1 VDAEVLLA
9 GAAQMARWSGP
20 NAQPARSPGLSLAAF
35 LTSACENGSSMM
47 ALLADPQHESLAGWV
62 ADMVRT
68 CLGFEIHVSVGS
80 ARTARS
86 TSPDA
91 RLYLR
96 LTGEWDEAVR
106 GWVDQGRPVLVMQVG
121 DDLRSLGAA
130 VFRWQMGVASAAHRL
145 GRSPFRSQR
154 RRWALD
160 KLERAVESY
169 RRSGKLAA
177 PRGRDLAG
185 GITVWPDKR
194 WGRLPDPSSMEQ
206 VAQALLAAIGAV
218 DHLRLSL
225 YPEGARG
232 SREQTAR
239 IRAMLTRRSAVV
251 PDSGIEDGREV
262 AHSQATLQVV
272 LQPRR
277 DQPIPGLEIS
287 YGALNQLLAWA
298 EFEELQ
304 SRKAPAWGIRLSPG
318 AHLKHLA
325 DALAAATPR
334 SG

>member
-1 VDAEVLLA
+1 
-9 GAAQMARWSGP
+9 M
-20 NAQPARSPGLSLAAF
+20 
-35 LTSACENGSSMM
+35 T
-47 ALLADPQHESLAGWV
+47 LLADSKHESLARWV

-68 CLGFEIHVSVGS
+68 CLGFEIHVSVGP
-80 ARTARS
+80 ARS
-86 TSPDA
+86 RRSAGPDA

-96 LTGEWDEAVR
+96 LAGEWDEAVR
-106 GWVDQGRPVLVMQVG
+106 GWVGQGRPVLVMQVG
-121 DDLRSLGAA
+121 DDPRSMGAA

-145 GRSPFRSQR
+145 GRSPFRTQR

-177 PRGRDLAG
+177 PRGRSLVG

-206 VAQALLAAIGAV
+206 VAQALLAAVGAV
-218 DHLRLSL
+218 DDLQLSL
-225 YPEGARG
+225 YPQGARG

-239 IRAMLTRRSAVV
+239 IQAVLTRRSAVEV
-251 PDSGIEDGREV
+251 DSGSEDGRQV
-262 AHSQATLQVV
+262 GPRQATLQVV
-272 LQPRR
+272 LQPQR
-277 DQPIPGLEIS
+277 DQPIPGLDIG

-304 SRKAPAWGIRLSPG
+304 SRKAPAWGIRLPLG
-318 AHLKHLA
+318 VHLKHLA
-325 DALAAATPR
+325 DALSAANFR